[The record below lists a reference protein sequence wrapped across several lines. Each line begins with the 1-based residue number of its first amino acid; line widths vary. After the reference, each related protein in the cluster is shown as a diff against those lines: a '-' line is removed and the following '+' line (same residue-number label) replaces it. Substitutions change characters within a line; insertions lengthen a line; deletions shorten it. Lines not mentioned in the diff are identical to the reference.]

1 VVVIGEMGV
10 LIDYAGKTSNR
21 QFALNIVRWL
31 ARDL

>member
-10 LIDYAGKTSNR
+10 LIDYAAHSDNR

-31 ARDL
+31 AREL